1 LIAGAEPP
9 PPLRNGSDFVPD
21 PTVFDTLS
29 LEELEEASGELHRR
43 VGIALRHIGE
53 PRADEWDR
61 EGLSPRR
68 RVSGYAA
75 LIELASQTLG
85 AITAGVPTP
94 TARTDEH
101 PALVAALMYATP
113 TIPALLARLE
123 QDRRQLASLARG
135 RETMLDL
142 AAATPWGVVPARRI
156 IVEASVAEAARCAMA
171 LERFLA
177 DLDAAESGGGPML
190 GLV

>member
-1 LIAGAEPP
+1 MADL
-9 PPLRNGSDFVPD
+9 S
-21 PTVFDTLS
+21 VFEILS

-43 VGIALRHIGE
+43 IGIALRYVGE
-53 PRADEWDR
+53 PRADEWDA
-61 EGLSPRR
+61 EGVSPRK
-68 RVSGYAA
+68 RVSGYVA
-75 LIELASQTLG
+75 LLELASQTVG
-85 AITAGVPTP
+85 SITAGVAPP

-101 PALVAALMYATP
+101 PALVAAVMYATP
-113 TIPALLARLE
+113 TIPVLLARLE

-142 AAATPWGVVPARRI
+142 ESLTPWGYTTTRRLVI
-156 IVEASVAEAARCAMA
+156 EATIAEAARCAMA

-177 DLDAAESGGGPML
+177 ALDAAAERQ

>member
-1 LIAGAEPP
+1 M
-9 PPLRNGSDFVPD
+9 PD
-21 PTVFDTLS
+21 LHVFDTLT

-43 VGIALRHIGE
+43 IGIALRHIGE
-53 PRADEWDR
+53 PRADEWDG
-61 EGLSPRR
+61 EGVSPRR
-68 RVSGYAA
+68 RVTGYAA

-85 AITAGVPTP
+85 AITAGVPAP
-94 TARTDEH
+94 SARTDEH

-142 AAATPWGVVPARRI
+142 EAATPWGTVTTRRVV
-156 IVEASVAEAARCAMA
+156 VEASVAEAARCAMA

-177 DLDAAESGGGPML
+177 ALDAAESGGGPSL

>member
-1 LIAGAEPP
+1 
-9 PPLRNGSDFVPD
+9 VPD
-21 PTVFDTLS
+21 LTVFDTLS

-43 VGIALRHIGE
+43 IGIALRYIGE
-53 PRADEWDR
+53 PRADEWDA
-61 EGLSPRR
+61 EGVSPRR
-68 RVSGYAA
+68 RVTGYAA
-75 LIELASQTLG
+75 LLELASQTLG

-113 TIPALLARLE
+113 TIPVLLARLE

-142 AAATPWGVVPARRI
+142 ESATPWGYVTARRLV
-156 IVEASVAEAARCAMA
+156 VETAIAEAARCAMA

-177 DLDAAESGGGPML
+177 ALDEAERGDGPPL
-190 GLV
+190 GRV

>member
-1 LIAGAEPP
+1 MAG
-9 PPLRNGSDFVPD
+9 LD
-21 PTVFDTLS
+21 VFDSLS

-43 VGIALRHIGE
+43 IGIALRYIGE

-61 EGLSPRR
+61 EGISPRQ
-68 RVSGYAA
+68 RVAGYAA
-75 LIELASQTLG
+75 LLELASQTVG
-85 AITAGVPTP
+85 AITAGVPAP
-94 TARTDEH
+94 AARTDQH

-123 QDRRQLASLARG
+123 QDRRLLASLARG

-142 AAATPWGVVPARRI
+142 DTPTPWGRVSTRRV

-177 DLDAAESGGGPML
+177 TLDESEGGGPAL
-190 GLV
+190 GRI